1 MADKKEKQ
9 QSRMRKKEEEREKL
23 KHTKIGRVQGG
34 ECRLYESDPAGAGK
48 L

>member
-23 KHTKIGRVQGG
+23 KHTKIGGSR
-34 ECRLYESDPAGAGK
+34 EENAGFLIHILPVK
-48 L
+48 